1 MKQKIQ
7 NAVFRFT
14 RFWVRLFY
22 PEITAEGVENLP
34 DGPYITVGNHAKMNG
49 PIACELYYPGRH
61 YTWTAGEMMKTSEVP
76 AYAYHDFWENKPLY
90 NRWFYKLLYYVIAP
104 LASSIFN
111 SASCIGVYH
120 DMRIIS
126 TFRESVKKL
135 EEGACVV
142 IFPEHDVPYNNLIW
156 DFQDRFVDTARMYYR
171 KIGEELSFV
180 PMYVAPRLKKL
191 YFGKPVRFDH
201 TAGKEEERK
210 RISQAMMDGI
220 TELARALPEH
230 IVVPYPNMPK
240 RCYPSNK
247 DIISSCRVSN

>member
-49 PIACELYYPGRH
+49 PIACELCYPGRH
-61 YTWTAGEMMKTSEVP
+61 YTW
-76 AYAYHDFWENKPLY
+76 
-90 NRWFYKLLYYVIAP
+90 
-104 LASSIFN
+104 
-111 SASCIGVYH
+111 
-120 DMRIIS
+120 
-126 TFRESVKKL
+126 
-135 EEGACVV
+135 
-142 IFPEHDVPYNNLIW
+142 
-156 DFQDRFVDTARMYYR
+156 
-171 KIGEELSFV
+171 
-180 PMYVAPRLKKL
+180 
-191 YFGKPVRFDH
+191 

-247 DIISSCRVSN
+247 DIIDTCRVSN

>member
-1 MKQKIQ
+1 
-7 NAVFRFT
+7 
-14 RFWVRLFY
+14 
-22 PEITAEGVENLP
+22 
-34 DGPYITVGNHAKMNG
+34 
-49 PIACELYYPGRH
+49 
-61 YTWTAGEMMKTSEVP
+61 MKTSEVP

-90 NRWFYKLLYYVIAP
+90 NRWFYKLLSYVIAP

-126 TFRESVKKL
+126 TFRESVKML

-156 DFQDRFVDTARMYYR
+156 DFQDRFVDTAGMYYR
-171 KIGEELSFV
+171 RIGEELSFV

-191 YFGKPVRFDH
+191 YFGKPVQFDY

-247 DIISSCRVSN
+247 DIISSCQPSE